1 MMIKN
6 ILKSAALLT
15 MAGCIAG
22 CQSAKENQNCVDIA
36 IFSIND
42 FHAGFESSPSNMVP
56 GAAHLL
62 QTLDSLK
69 KVYPYNMTLSVG
81 DNFGGSYFYKL
92 TAQRSPLPRLF
103 SDLGITVSTL
113 GNHEF
118 DDSQKTL
125 AEKWNYV
132 EDRPEGWDIEYVCAN
147 VRDTLGRIPEYIKP
161 WTVKPILLPNNK
173 QVNVGITGLLT
184 SNTPNQAKASNLVG
198 LTFDGDYKGVLDS
211 VAALPDCQPLLD
223 ADLRIVLMHI
233 GTKMRDGQPIWEDR
247 DSANIVSINS
257 PMIDGLI
264 TGHSHDVVCGRI
276 NEAQYPVVQAK
287 NYGAYIGMLKFTID
301 TTTMKV
307 VAAEPHVFEVTVKK
321 ELEEKPRLMQEHLD
335 HLLAT
340 THHSSGMPI
349 GEQLTVAKCDIPHDR
364 HNKHRQT
371 LIGRWA
377 CTSFAEAFRQTAKMD
392 DKTPVI
398 GVSHIGNL
406 RTGIAKGP
414 VRVLNVGEILPFNN
428 KVRVYKMSGKQLKD
442 LCNMGLN
449 NMKYGYMQMGNA
461 KVDLNDKR
469 EVQKITYVSPQGYEK
484 EIGLKDYCYVAADEF
499 MTTGGDGY
507 PTSLFP
513 KSTEVTQYDVPS
525 TTNAFMAY
533 LKTKPY
539 IENK

>member
-1 MMIKN
+1 M
-6 ILKSAALLT
+6 ILKKIFQSAALLSLT
-15 MAGCIAG
+15 GCLIG
-22 CQSAKENQNCVDIA
+22 CQTTGKNKNCVDVCVFA
-36 IFSIND
+36 IND
-42 FHAGFESSPSNMVP
+42 FHAGFESSPSNITP

-62 QTLDSLK
+62 QTMDSLK
-69 KVYPYNMTLSVG
+69 KVYPYNVTLSAG

-92 TAQRSPLPRLF
+92 TAKQSPLPRLF
-103 SDLGITVSTL
+103 NDLGITVSTL

-125 AEKWNYV
+125 SEKWNYV
-132 EDRPEGWDIEYVCAN
+132 PNRPEGWDIEYVCAN
-147 VRDTLGRIPEYIKP
+147 VRDTLGHIPDYIKA
-161 WTVKPILLPNNK
+161 WDVLPIQLPNNK
-173 QVNVGITGLLT
+173 TVKVGVVGLLT
-184 SNTPNQAKASNLVG
+184 SNTPNQAKASNLTG

-211 VAALPDCQPLLD
+211 IAAAPDSKPLME
-223 ADLRIVLMHI
+223 ADIRVLLMHI
-233 GTKMRDGQPIWEDR
+233 GTKMRDGHPVWDDR
-247 DSANIVSINS
+247 DSANIASINT
-257 PMIDGLI
+257 PLINGLI

-287 NYGAYIGMLKFTID
+287 NYGAYISMLKFTVD

-307 VAAEPHVFEVTVKK
+307 VAAEPQVIEVTVKK
-321 ELEEKPRLMQEHLD
+321 ELEEKPRQLQELLD

-349 GEQLTVAKCDIPHDR
+349 GQQLTVAKTDIPHDR

-371 LIGRWA
+371 VIGRWA
-377 CTSFAEAFRQTAKMD
+377 CTSFAEAFRHTAKMD

-428 KVRVYKMSGKQLKD
+428 KVRVFKMTGQQLKD
-442 LCNMGLN
+442 LCNLGLN
-449 NMKYGYMQMGNA
+449 NKTYGYMQMGNA
-461 KVDLNDKR
+461 RVDLNDQR

-513 KSTEVTQYDVPS
+513 NSTEVTQYNVPT

>member
-1 MMIKN
+1 MKLKN
-6 ILKSAALLT
+6 VLSSAVLLSV
-15 MAGCIAG
+15 AGFITG
-22 CQSAKENQNCVDIA
+22 CQSTQENKNCVDVA
-36 IFSIND
+36 IFTLND

-69 KVYPYNMTLSVG
+69 KVYPYNITLSVG

-103 SDLGITVSTL
+103 SDMGITVSTL

-118 DDSQKTL
+118 DDSQQTL
-125 AEKWNYV
+125 AQKWNYV

-147 VRDTLGRIPEYIKP
+147 VRDTLGRIPEYIQP
-161 WTVKPILLPNNK
+161 WTVKTIELPGNK
-173 QVNVGITGLLT
+173 QVKIGITGLLT

-198 LTFDGDYKGVLDS
+198 LTFDGNYKAVLDS
-211 VAALPDCQPLLD
+211 VAALPDSQPLKD
-223 ADLRIVLMHI
+223 ADLRVVLMHI
-233 GTKMRDGQPIWEDR
+233 GTKMRDGHPIWEDR
-247 DSANIVSINS
+247 DSANIASINS

-287 NYGAYIGMLKFTID
+287 NYGAYIGMLKYTID

-307 VAAEPHVFEVTVKK
+307 VASEPHVFEVTVKK
-321 ELEEKPRLMQEHLD
+321 ELEEKPRLLQEHLD

-340 THHSSGMPI
+340 TRHSSGMPI
-349 GEQLTVAKCDIPHDR
+349 GEQLTVAKCDFPHDR

-377 CTSFAEAFRQTAKMD
+377 CTAFAEAFRQTAKMD

-428 KVRVYKMSGKQLKD
+428 KVRVFKMSGKQLQA

-449 NMKYGYMQMGNA
+449 NKKYGWMQMGNA
-461 KVDLNDKR
+461 KVDLNDNR
-469 EVQKITYVSPQGYEK
+469 EVLKITYVSPEGFEK
-484 EIGLKDYCYVAADEF
+484 EIGMNDYCYVAADEF

-507 PTSLFP
+507 PMELFP
-513 KSTEVTQYDVPS
+513 GKTEVKQYDVPT
-525 TTNAFMAY
+525 TTNAFINY
-533 LKTKPY
+533 LKSKPY
-539 IENK
+539 IENE